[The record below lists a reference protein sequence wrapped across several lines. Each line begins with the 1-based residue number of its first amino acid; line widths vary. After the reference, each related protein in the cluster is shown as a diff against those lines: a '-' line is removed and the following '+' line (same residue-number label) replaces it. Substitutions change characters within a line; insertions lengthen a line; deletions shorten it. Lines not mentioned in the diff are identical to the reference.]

1 MTELPTSGKMRW
13 AKPERSPASD
23 NAPAISLK
31 SLEQRPA
38 RCLGRPP
45 HGIPFDV
52 VPGVSSIAAVPA
64 SALIPVTHRGISDR
78 VTIASGRGADGSE
91 PDYERL
97 APAGGTLVLFMGLER
112 LPRLCA
118 GLIGAGLPATTPAAV
133 VSQGTLPGQESV
145 TATLATLARTPQA
158 SPHRRSW

>member
-1 MTELPTSGKMRW
+1 
-13 AKPERSPASD
+13 
-23 NAPAISLK
+23 
-31 SLEQRPA
+31 
-38 RCLGRPP
+38 
-45 HGIPFDV
+45 
-52 VPGVSSIAAVPA
+52 VSSIAAVPA

-78 VTIASGRGADGSE
+78 VTIASGRGADGRE

-97 APAGGTLVLFMGLER
+97 AAAGGTLVLFMGLER

-145 TATLATLARTPQA
+145 TATLATLGEEAA
-158 SPHRRSW
+158 GLSSPALVVIGEVVSVAGRLTHRERAAAVAG